1 MATTKSTSTR
11 TTRKAKA
18 TATKK
23 PTTKKEDIKMTIQLT
38 PAELFCKTP
47 GSQAHSVKDNQRNP
61 LFQKECLNENLKIY
75 KPTNQPLIS
84 NNYQTYWTTPNGDL
98 IQIILKTK
106 QSYKDKENKTKEY
119 SPIKSLIRNAFSQL
133 NLEIYSKLD
142 DIKDIKEALIF
153 IKANGPY
160 TFNINKEN
168 DKTYYNIQYNKVLK
182 PQELPEE
189 PDYLEPELQDDN
201 I

>member
-11 TTRKAKA
+11 TTKKAKA
-18 TATKK
+18 TVTKK
-23 PTTKKEDIKMTIQLT
+23 ETTNKKEDIKMTIQLT

-47 GSQAHSVKDNQRNP
+47 GSQAHSVKDNQLHP
-61 LFQKECLNENLKIY
+61 LFKKECINENLKIY
-75 KPTNQPLIS
+75 KPTNEPLIS
-84 NNYQTYWTTPNGDL
+84 NNYQTYWTTPDGDL

-106 QSYKDKENKTKEY
+106 QSYKDKDNKTKEY
-119 SPIKSLIRNAFSQL
+119 SPIKALIRNAFSQL
-133 NLEIYSKLD
+133 NLEIFSKLE
-142 DIKDIKEALIF
+142 DIRDIKEALTF

-168 DKTYYNIQYNKVLK
+168 DKIYYNIQYNKVK
-182 PQELPEE
+182 PQEIPEE
-189 PDYLEPELQDDN
+189 PEYLEPELQDDN